1 MPKIS
6 FVTKSGG
13 SNLLQRSRIQG
24 ARSQVTVTR
33 EPSVSGK
40 RPFAQWIALILSLA
54 CIPACLLA
62 AFVPPYQMFLGKCGL
77 WVGAMVFA
85 FVAVS
90 VGRYARSTSGAPPE
104 LLRLS
109 LRLGYG
115 FLIISFLGMVAAM
128 FDVLRFATPVVAA
141 GVAAFHRLLD
151 SWKESNGLMAKILD
165 QFEWVKTTVAHLFHG
180 AGQPPLNAPS
190 PSPTPA
196 P

>member
-1 MPKIS
+1 
-6 FVTKSGG
+6 
-13 SNLLQRSRIQG
+13 
-24 ARSQVTVTR
+24 
-33 EPSVSGK
+33 
-40 RPFAQWIALILSLA
+40 
-54 CIPACLLA
+54 
-62 AFVPPYQMFLGKCGL
+62 
-77 WVGAMVFA
+77 MVFA

-128 FDVLRFATPVVAA
+128 FDVLRFATPVAA
-141 GVAAFHRLLD
+141 AAIAAFHRIID
-151 SWKESNGLMAKILD
+151 SWKESNGLMARILD
-165 QFEWVKTTVAHLFHG
+165 LVEWAKTTVTHLFHG
-180 AGQPPLNAPS
+180 AGPSPLNSPS